1 MRYPLAAFLMI
12 VLLPLAAE
20 VPAARPQGS
29 GAAADSLPLP
39 RGALY
44 RFRDSNGHL
53 VLNSVLPEE
62 AIQSGYEIIDDR
74 GRVLRVVEP
83 ALPEAERKRIQ
94 EQRRLRQND
103 AQLKRLYPTPE
114 DAERARDR
122 QMASLRLGIDYARGI
137 IVQLDIKLA
146 DEVAK
151 AAAAERAG
159 KPVPEVVQGNIELY
173 TRQIRDQ
180 EEKIEGLERDIELVG
195 EDFLPIIKRLHE
207 IKNGA

>member
-1 MRYPLAAFLMI
+1 MI
-12 VLLPLAAE
+12 ALLPLAAE
-20 VPAARPQGS
+20 VSAARPQAP

-39 RGALY
+39 NGALY
-44 RFRDSNGHL
+44 RFRDSNGRL

-62 AIQSGYEIIDDR
+62 AIEVGYEIIDDR

-83 ALPEAERKRIQ
+83 ALPEAQRKLIQ
-94 EQRRLRQND
+94 EQRRLHQND
-103 AQLKRLYPTPE
+103 VQLKRLYPTPE

-195 EDFLPIIKRLHE
+195 EEFSPIIKRLHE